1 MKLEQRGMNF
11 FPNTPVQWSQF
22 SVNLVQKTFIMYLTF
37 EMERLGRN
45 LSQSVG
51 VKMFRKFWGSYNW
64 NWRLYINNV
73 RKRTS
78 SSFFKKQK
86 FFLSNDSLEVYSK
99 VISFGRKISADSSLQ
114 GDKYL
119 CHLGL
124 KFEPTTS
131 WSRDNR
137 DDICFCITIVDR
149 TSYL

>member
-1 MKLEQRGMNF
+1 
-11 FPNTPVQWSQF
+11 
-22 SVNLVQKTFIMYLTF
+22 MYLTF

-114 GDKYL
+114 GEKYL

-124 KFEPTTS
+124 NPQLLSHETTVMIS
-131 WSRDNR
+131 ASVSPLLTKRV
-137 DDICFCITIVDR
+137 IDR
-149 TSYL
+149 TKKRRMMKGCFLPDAEPWDHPRWCCPD